1 MSEYVCEHCGQSAS
15 FERLS
20 VAVWE
25 GDVPVGN
32 ALVLTC
38 SECAVLQDVV
48 SAPTEN

>member
-1 MSEYVCEHCGQSAS
+1 MSEYVCEHCGATAT
-15 FERLS
+15 FERRS

-38 SECAVLQDVV
+38 SACGVLQRVLD
-48 SAPTEN
+48 APTEN

>member
-1 MSEYVCEHCGQSAS
+1 MSEYVCEHCGTTAT
-15 FERLS
+15 FERRS

-38 SECAVLQDVV
+38 SECGVLQRVLD
-48 SAPTEN
+48 APAEN

>member
-1 MSEYVCEHCGQSAS
+1 MSDYVCGHCGATAT
-15 FERLS
+15 FERRS

-38 SECAVLQDVV
+38 SECDVLQDVLT
-48 SAPTEN
+48 APTAQ